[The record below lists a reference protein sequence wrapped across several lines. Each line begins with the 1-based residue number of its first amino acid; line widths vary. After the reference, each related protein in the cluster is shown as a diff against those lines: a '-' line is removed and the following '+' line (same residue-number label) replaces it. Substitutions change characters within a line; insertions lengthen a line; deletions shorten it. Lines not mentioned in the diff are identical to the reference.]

1 MQKKIMLLL
10 TQNTN
15 QRPGI
20 LEPYLASEGQRIR
33 GKLPKG
39 TTHRRAFHLADDPT
53 QQTAHAS
60 EMKMSPPAFDAIF
73 EVAAVD
79 ATWDQLIR
87 ALDGLGDR
95 LGGLLNLAES
105 AVIAGTE
112 HVIIPGEQSLMII
125 FALRRLD
132 ALSSEEFHEYW
143 LRKHSQVA
151 LDVPN
156 LKGYKQFHADPAA
169 TARAAEALGVGI
181 NDFEGTAECFYEGL
195 DDFLKIMSLPEV
207 AQRALEDEKKFID
220 HSRSSIGL
228 YHVAWRTTI

>member
-1 MQKKIMLLL
+1 MMLLL
-10 TQNTN
+10 TQNTD

-39 TTHRRAFHLADDPT
+39 ARHLRSFHLADDPT
-53 QQTAHAS
+53 QQIAHAS
-60 EMKMSPPAFDAIF
+60 EMKKSPPAFDAIF
-73 EVAAVD
+73 EVAA
-79 ATWDQLIR
+79 AGTTWDQLIR
-87 ALDGLGDR
+87 SVEGIGDR
-95 LGGLLNLAES
+95 LGGLINLSKS

-112 HVIIPGEQSLMII
+112 HVIIPGEQPLMII

-132 ALSSEEFHEYW
+132 ALSSMEFHDYW
-143 LRKHSQVA
+143 LHKHSKVA
-151 LDVPN
+151 LEVPN

-169 TARAAEALGVGI
+169 TAKAAEALGVGI
-181 NDFEGTAECFYEGL
+181 NDFEGTAEGSFESL
-195 DDFLKIMSLPEV
+195 DDFLNIMSSPEV

-228 YHVAWRTTI
+228 YHVAWRMTV

>member
-10 TQNTN
+10 TQSPD

-39 TTHRRAFHLADDPT
+39 GRHLRAFHLADDPT
-53 QQTAHAS
+53 QQIAHAL
-60 EMKMSPPAFDAIF
+60 EMKKSPPAFDAIF
-73 EVAAVD
+73 EAAAAD
-79 ATWDQLIR
+79 MTWDQLIQ
-87 ALDGLGDR
+87 AVDGLGDR
-95 LGGLLNLAES
+95 LGGLLNLAKS

-112 HVIIPGEQSLMII
+112 HVIIPGEQPLMII

-132 ALSSEEFHEYW
+132 ALSSEEFHDYW

-151 LDVPN
+151 LNVPN

-181 NDFEGTAECFYEGL
+181 NDFEGTAEGSYESL
-195 DDFLKIMSLPEV
+195 DDFLKIMSSPEV
-207 AQRALEDEKKFID
+207 AQRALEDEKKFIN

-228 YHVAWRTTI
+228 YHVAWRSVV

>member
-1 MQKKIMLLL
+1 MNNKIMLLL
-10 TQNTN
+10 TQNPDE
-15 QRPGI
+15 RPGI
-20 LEPYLASEGQRIR
+20 LEPYLASEGQHIR

-39 TTHRRAFHLADDPT
+39 ARHLRSFHLADDPT
-53 QQTAHAS
+53 QQIAHAS
-60 EMKMSPPAFDAIF
+60 EMQKSPPAFDAIF
-73 EVAAVD
+73 EVAAAD

-87 ALDGLGDR
+87 AVDGIGDR
-95 LGGLLNLAES
+95 LGGLINLSKS

-112 HVIIPGEQSLMII
+112 HVIIPGEQALMII

-132 ALSSEEFHEYW
+132 ALSSMEFHDYW
-143 LRKHSQVA
+143 LHKHSQVA
-151 LDVPN
+151 LEVPN

-181 NDFEGTAECFYEGL
+181 KDFEGTAEGSFESL
-195 DDFLKIMSLPEV
+195 DDFLKIMSSPEV

-228 YHVAWRTTI
+228 YHVAWRAFI